1 MERLDLE
8 HPPPHR
14 GAQVRLGHVLQHEFG
29 RQRAAERAGGGIAA
43 VRRLEAV
50 EPLQGGGRGG
60 VPGGDRRVELADAVP
75 LLGDEADVHRPPA
88 ARPDRLED
96 AVVAGRV
103 GARDP
108 LAVQAAH
115 ARADAHADQ
124 RDGGDVDLG
133 VAVGVGV
140 VRVEV
145 EVALVGE
152 PAVEHD
158 GRGAVGALDRAAGE
172 RGVVVGDEG
181 VALERDIVD
190 ACAGGARQHRV
201 RHGEAVPVAG

>member
-1 MERLDLE
+1 M
-8 HPPPHR
+8 
-14 GAQVRLGHVLQHEFG
+14 RLGHVLQHEFG
-29 RQRAAERAGGGIAA
+29 LQRAAELAVGGIAV

-88 ARPDRLED
+88 ALQDRLED

-103 GARDP
+103 GAIDP

-115 ARADAHADQ
+115 ARAEAHADH

-140 VRVEV
+140 VRFEV

-152 PAVEHD
+152 HAVEHD
-158 GRGAVGALDRAAGE
+158 GRVAVGALDRAAVE
-172 RGVVVGDEG
+172 RGVVVVGDEG
-181 VALERDIVD
+181 VALEREIV
-190 ACAGGARQHRV
+190 GSIRVSQRYFGAFRCFSWV
-201 RHGEAVPVAG
+201 I

>member
-1 MERLDLE
+1 MSSPRRTVARSCGSDMYCSTNS
-8 HPPPHR
+8 
-14 GAQVRLGHVLQHEFG
+14 VFS
-29 RQRAAERAGGGIAA
+29 RAAALAGGGREA

-88 ARPDRLED
+88 ALQDRLED

-115 ARADAHADQ
+115 ARAEAQADQ

-140 VRVEV
+140 VRFEV
-145 EVALVGE
+145 EVALVGAH
-152 PAVEHD
+152 AVEHD
-158 GRGAVGALDRAAGE
+158 GRVAGVALDRAAGE
-172 RGVVVGDEG
+172 RGVVVGDAG

-190 ACAGGARQHRV
+190 ACAGGALQPRV